1 MKLEEMEVVE
11 LWFTK
16 SKEEVLRSLD
26 TDVKEGLSSQEAEK
40 RLQSFGRN
48 ELDVKK
54 KV

>member
-1 MKLEEMEVVE
+1 MNTVD

-26 TDVKEGLSSQEAEK
+26 TNAAAGLSSQEVEK

-48 ELDVKK
+48 ELEVK
-54 KV
+54 